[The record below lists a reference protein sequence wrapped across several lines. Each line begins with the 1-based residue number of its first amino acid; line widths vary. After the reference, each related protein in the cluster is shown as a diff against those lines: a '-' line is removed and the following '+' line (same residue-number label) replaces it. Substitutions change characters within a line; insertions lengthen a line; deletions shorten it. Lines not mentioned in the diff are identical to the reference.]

1 MTVIL
6 PLFVKCCPC
15 SHQCLMG
22 RKYGSSEKDSG
33 ILFKGEKKNK
43 TTRLFG
49 KCINCAVAFAFFKVS
64 SLQVQLGPLG
74 LGMDPY
80 SCKDIGRYP
89 RNADVSGG
97 GGLPLLALE
106 TQHTGYWDSR

>member
-1 MTVIL
+1 
-6 PLFVKCCPC
+6 
-15 SHQCLMG
+15 MG

-80 SCKDIGRYP
+80 SCRTSGDTLEMRMCLVVGDYLCLPWRLNTQAIGTP
-89 RNADVSGG
+89 VSCIF
-97 GGLPLLALE
+97 LF
-106 TQHTGYWDSR
+106 